1 MIKFITPCFVR
12 VKDAKKRTDLFK
24 WLFDRGY
31 AGRHQINMANSIIV
45 VGLEDGCV
53 DVTHCNTSDELAAY
67 GLIDCG
73 ENIGDVQSIGG
84 DE

>member
-31 AGRHQINMANSIIV
+31 AGRYQINMANSIIV
-45 VGLEDGCV
+45 VGL
-53 DVTHCNTSDELAAY
+53 AI
-67 GLIDCG
+67 LI
-73 ENIGDVQSIGG
+73 
-84 DE
+84 